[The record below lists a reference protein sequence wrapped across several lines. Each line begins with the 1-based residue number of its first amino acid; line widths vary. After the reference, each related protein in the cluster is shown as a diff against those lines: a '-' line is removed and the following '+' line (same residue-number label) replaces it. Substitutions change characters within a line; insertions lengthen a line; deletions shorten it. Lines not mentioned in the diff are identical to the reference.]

1 MYYIF
6 LLYIHP
12 TGRTL
17 VSAETSS
24 VDLSKEGGEV
34 DNTDESTDSN
44 TEKNTTTTDTTPLTT
59 TQAEDMCEWLK
70 VTLGN
75 KVSTVKV
82 TNRLSDSPAIVTDH
96 ESGAL
101 RRMMKMVV
109 SVCISEM
116 CIVSMMYIL

>member
-6 LLYIHP
+6 SLYLHP

-24 VDLSKEGGEV
+24 VDLSKEGGEA
-34 DNTDESTDSN
+34 DNTDESTDSSN
-44 TEKNTTTTDTTPLTT
+44 EKNTTTTDTTPLTT

-109 SVCISEM
+109 SVCFSQIY
-116 CIVSMMYIL
+116 IVNMMYIV